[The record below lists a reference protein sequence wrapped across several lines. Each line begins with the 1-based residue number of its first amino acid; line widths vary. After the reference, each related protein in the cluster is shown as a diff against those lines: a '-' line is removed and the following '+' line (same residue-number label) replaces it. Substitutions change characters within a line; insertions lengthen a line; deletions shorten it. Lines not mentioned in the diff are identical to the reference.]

1 MLIPV
6 TKLPS
11 NFKPYKF
18 KSFKIRAINLQDA
31 VDLGANPKLSEIQD
45 LIQKLVD
52 GDINAKELVPVDVK
66 YILAMLSFHAFPK
79 QTWTTELVCPYCKH
93 KHKKSMTL
101 ADFPPISSLSDDDNY
116 PLTIDDGKHVWEI
129 GYASVEAMEKLEDAL
144 SGKEDSGPDTATQYT
159 PEKVD
164 FLSSYVL
171 SVDGDRERVREE
183 LLKVED
189 FGLLDLMFQAIR
201 KYFLFDDTYADF
213 VCPNPECKKKYSV
226 KMSAVEVTQYTPFL
240 DTETAGGYKTNFR
253 L

>member
-1 MLIPV
+1 VLIPV

-18 KSFKIRAINLQDA
+18 KGFKMRAINLQDA
-31 VDLGANPKLSEIQD
+31 VDLGANPKLSDIQA

-52 GDINAKELVPVDVK
+52 GDINAYELVPVDVK

-93 KHKKSMTL
+93 KHKKAMTL
-101 ADFPPISSLSDDDNY
+101 ADFPPIPSLSDEDPY
-116 PLTIDDGKHVWEI
+116 PLTIDDGTHVYEI
-129 GYASVEAMEKLEDAL
+129 GYAPVEAMEKLEQAL
-144 SGKEDSGPDTATQYT
+144 SGKDDGNPDSAVQYT

-164 FLSSYVL
+164 FLVAYVL
-171 SVDGDRERVREE
+171 SVDGDKEHVRES

-189 FGLLDLMFQAIR
+189 FGVLNLMWQAIK
-201 KYFLFDDTYADF
+201 KYFLFDDTYAEF
-213 VCPNPECKKKYSV
+213 ECPKCKEKYSV

-240 DTETAGGYKTNFR
+240 DKETAGGYKTNFR